1 MRDKT
6 TVMSVGGAT
15 PSAETTMDVHVK
27 EKRMKTTELTVQF
40 AVVLVITDMLL
51 LRHLSQIEV

>member
-15 PSAETTMDVHVK
+15 PSAETTMDVLVK
-27 EKRMKTTELTVQF
+27 EKRMKTTEQIVQF
-40 AVVLVITDMLL
+40 AVVSVMSDMLSP
-51 LRHLSQIEV
+51 RHLSQIEV